1 MKITK
6 NFRYCRCYGRK
17 NLYKLRRDQTG
28 DHGNKQSGIEKNDLF
43 YSTHAVFFLFA
54 RIKINKLMLK
64 RSLSSELCM
73 LIYAA
78 NIKFLTRVS
87 IPIQRVTPCRVM
99 SSVKST
105 IMSIASRTDPS
116 FDFTQLDKW
125 SKLVATQLNWC
136 NLNWSGEDTCESKK
150 WKNLLMFQSDTRI
163 CNSASQFFASTKPS
177 MSGNNDP
184 LACEIQVQ

>member
-17 NLYKLRRDQTG
+17 NLYTLRRDQTG

-64 RSLSSELCM
+64 RSLSSEPCM

-78 NIKFLTRVS
+78 NIKFFN
-87 IPIQRVTPCRVM
+87 
-99 SSVKST
+99 
-105 IMSIASRTDPS
+105 AS
-116 FDFTQLDKW
+116 F
-125 SKLVATQLNWC
+125 
-136 NLNWSGEDTCESKK
+136 
-150 WKNLLMFQSDTRI
+150 
-163 CNSASQFFASTKPS
+163 NSNPASNSLP
-177 MSGNNDP
+177 GDVIREINDY
-184 LACEIQVQ
+184 VNS